1 MEKITIVISSFNQE
15 KYIPD
20 LIKSLKS
27 QTFQNFKVLV
37 VDSFS
42 TDSSVKIFKQYDKV
56 ELISLKCDAE
66 NGYLHG
72 INLVKSKYLMIMTTS
87 DFYYSKTWLE
97 TAYET
102 LEKDHDL
109 SLVWSSAV
117 SIHEDGKFLSNWRP
131 EFYFTIAP
139 DKIEYFYYWFC
150 NNYLPELNYCVHTKV
165 YQYCIKDYIK
175 IESKFNFLVYF
186 LLNFTKN
193 GFLPKYIKQLGHAGR
208 YHADAESQSKEF
220 IKIHKSWN
228 NIYRNLQFKYFKDLI
243 LKKKIHNFRNSKFE
257 IIKSLSTFDIFLLP
271 FRISLKKI
279 YDIKFFVIRKI
290 FYKKNL
296 NSIT

>member
-1 MEKITIVISSFNQE
+1 MEKITILISSFNQE

-42 TDSSVKIFKQYDKV
+42 TDNSIKIFKQYDKV

-102 LEKDHDL
+102 L
-109 SLVWSSAV
+109 
-117 SIHEDGKFLSNWRP
+117 
-131 EFYFTIAP
+131 
-139 DKIEYFYYWFC
+139 
-150 NNYLPELNYCVHTKV
+150 
-165 YQYCIKDYIK
+165 
-175 IESKFNFLVYF
+175 
-186 LLNFTKN
+186 
-193 GFLPKYIKQLGHAGR
+193 
-208 YHADAESQSKEF
+208 
-220 IKIHKSWN
+220 
-228 NIYRNLQFKYFKDLI
+228 
-243 LKKKIHNFRNSKFE
+243 
-257 IIKSLSTFDIFLLP
+257 
-271 FRISLKKI
+271 
-279 YDIKFFVIRKI
+279 
-290 FYKKNL
+290 
-296 NSIT
+296 